1 MKYKTA
7 IILVMLIILLLCGCR
22 VRNNGEVLYQDI
34 VSHADFIQYNYDQLK
49 EAAEIIAEV
58 EIVDELSEDNSYLV
72 YSDDAYK
79 DLLGFY
85 SLREAKILSVYKGK
99 EVVKNESAE

>member
-22 VRNNGEVLYQDI
+22 GRNNGDALYQDI

-58 EIVDELSEDNSYLV
+58 EIVDE
-72 YSDDAYK
+72 
-79 DLLGFY
+79 
-85 SLREAKILSVYKGK
+85 
-99 EVVKNESAE
+99 